1 MEQFRGKETRVF
13 KEVVEDGKKL
23 EKVWNYYI
31 MEKDTWVLQTKV
43 QNGDDYVI
51 CEQLALYVYCWDCS
65 YI

>member
-31 MEKDTWVLQTKV
+31 MEKDT
-43 QNGDDYVI
+43 
-51 CEQLALYVYCWDCS
+51 
-65 YI
+65 